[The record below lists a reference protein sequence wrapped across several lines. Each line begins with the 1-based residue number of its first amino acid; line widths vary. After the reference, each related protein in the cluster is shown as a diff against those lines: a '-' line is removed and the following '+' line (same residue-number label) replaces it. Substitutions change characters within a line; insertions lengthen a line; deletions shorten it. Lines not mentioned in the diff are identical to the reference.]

1 MTDEFKK
8 IDNEHLEEAA
18 GGNSYVPNDYVHD
31 LNNYV
36 YRTVTVP
43 AGTCLQMQVTPNG
56 KFMSQMYNQG
66 DAIFVHDT
74 FWENGYL
81 LAFRNGVYGFVDAKY
96 VG

>member
-8 IDNEHLEEAA
+8 IDNENLEEAA

-43 AGTCLQMQVTPNG
+43 AGTCLQMQKQPNG
-56 KFMSQMYNQG
+56 SFMNVMYYNG
-66 DAIFVHDT
+66 DQIFVHRN
-74 FWENGYL
+74 FWDEGYF
-81 LAFRNGVYGFVDAKY
+81 LAYRNGIYGFVDAKY
-96 VG
+96 VR

>member
-1 MTDEFKK
+1 MTEMKK
-8 IDNEHLEEAA
+8 VNDMAAEQAA
-18 GGNSYVPNDYVHD
+18 GGFAGVDYVHD
-31 LNNYV
+31 LNHFV
-36 YRTVTVP
+36 CRTVINLP
-43 AGTCLQMQVTPNG
+43 AGTCLQMQLTPNG